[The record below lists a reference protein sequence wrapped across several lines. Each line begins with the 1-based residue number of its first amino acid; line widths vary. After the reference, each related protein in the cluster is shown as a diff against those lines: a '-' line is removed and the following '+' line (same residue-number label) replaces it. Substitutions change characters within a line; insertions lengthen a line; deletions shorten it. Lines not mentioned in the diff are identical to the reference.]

1 MVIDQIVKLRED
13 GLSFRKI
20 ASELNTTVGKVQYR
34 WNKWNNE
41 HVQVEVDKQEAEIE
55 EDTERSLVSNGGIRL
70 KGEMKAKLV
79 SPRKVILF
87 WEISKIPEKIIG
99 IYFNHE
105 MDELVHI
112 VRIYDVTDILF
123 TGSNAHHY
131 YEIAVPYSKG
141 YWFVKGLPANR
152 SYVAELGMKV
162 QRSDFFPVYR
172 SNSFQTPVMTI
183 ANENGLYGDLI
194 QYQQHEDTPPKWID
208 HVSTYTYYDES
219 SVEQKNE

>member
-1 MVIDQIVKLRED
+1 MIDQIVKLREV

-41 HVQVEVDKQEAEIE
+41 LVQGCVDKQGASNE
-55 EDTERSLVSNGGIRL
+55 EDTERTLMANDL
-70 KGEMKAKLV
+70 KGEMQAKLV

-87 WEISKIPEKIIG
+87 WKISEIPEKIIG
-99 IYFNHE
+99 VYFNSK

-131 YEIAVPYSKG
+131 YEIAVPYNKG

-172 SNSFQTPVMTI
+172 SNSFQTPANTI
-183 ANENGLYGDLI
+183 ANENGLYDDLI
-194 QYQQHEDTPPKWID
+194 QYQQHEDTALKWID

-219 SVEQKNE
+219 SVEQNDE

>member
-41 HVQVEVDKQEAEIE
+41 HVQEEVDKQETESE
-55 EDTERSLVSNGGIRL
+55 EDTESSVVAKDCIRL
-70 KGEMKAKLV
+70 KREMQAKLV

-87 WEISKIPEKIIG
+87 WEISDIPGKIIG
-99 IYFNHE
+99 VYFNNK

-152 SYVAELGMKV
+152 SYVAELGVKV
-162 QRSDFFPVYR
+162 KGSDFFPVYR
-172 SNSFQTPVMTI
+172 SNSFQTPAITR
-183 ANENGLYGDLI
+183 ANENGLFDDLI

-219 SVEQKNE
+219 SLEQNND